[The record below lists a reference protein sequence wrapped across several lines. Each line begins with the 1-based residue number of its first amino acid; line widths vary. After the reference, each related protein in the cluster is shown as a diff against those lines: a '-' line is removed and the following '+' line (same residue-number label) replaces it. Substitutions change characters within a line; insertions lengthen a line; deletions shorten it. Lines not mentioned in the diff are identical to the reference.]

1 MATALAALA
10 MAGGTAL
17 SAYSTIQGGKE
28 AAETGKI
35 QQQQLENEAKSEQ
48 LAGLDESGLKRKEGR
63 ALTASQIAAISA
75 SGGGMVGSNLVL
87 MAESAKNVEMDASII
102 SRNADLRA
110 KSLKQQ
116 GAWARYEG
124 QLARRNARMRAFANV
139 AQSAGQAYLMFRKPK
154 GDGEGNGKG
163 GDGSNVNIGGSSFG
177 NSMAVYGRPG

>member
-110 KSLKQQ
+110 KSLRQQ

-154 GDGEGNGKG
+154 GDGKGNGKG